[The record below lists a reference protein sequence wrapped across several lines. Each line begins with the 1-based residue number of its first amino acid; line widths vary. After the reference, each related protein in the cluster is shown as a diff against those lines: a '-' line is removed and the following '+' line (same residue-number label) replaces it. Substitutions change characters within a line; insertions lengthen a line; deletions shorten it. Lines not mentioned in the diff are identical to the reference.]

1 MENLNQQCAI
11 GFIEDI
17 WNMGRF
23 EKLGNYLHADFC
35 DHSLPDFCQNRYGLI
50 LYLKALGR
58 ELKHHTSMEEI
69 TCEGELVVIRFSL
82 LSSRRT
88 SHQDEKSVVLGYR
101 YLRMQENKIVDHWEM
116 IQSIKPC
123 ASSDAA
129 LALAS

>member
-1 MENLNQQCAI
+1 MENLNQQCAV

-35 DHSLPDFCQNRYGLI
+35 DHSLPDFCQNKFGLI
-50 LYLKALGR
+50 LYLKAMGK
-58 ELKHHTSMEEI
+58 ELKHHTWIEEL
-69 TCEGELVVIRFSL
+69 TCQRELVVIRFIL
-82 LSSRRT
+82 LSTCKNSN
-88 SHQDEKSVVLGYR
+88 QDENSIVRGYR
-101 YLRMQENKIVDHWEM
+101 YLRMQENKIIDHWEM

-123 ASSDAA
+123 ASSDVS